1 MSSSNEHTVKH
12 FVIIKV
18 LNELST
24 EGYVREIYKIASL
37 NHATKS
43 TYCKHFNYKE
53 QSGCHKSLTNNFL
66 CNILANLTYFWTEM
80 FMFLM
85 ISSLISA
92 VYLIFFFFLWFS
104 CGTPCLNLD
113 LYSLC
118 SSGIVLVAINPYEQL
133 PIYGEE
139 VINAYSG
146 QNMGDMDPHIF
157 AVAEEAY
164 KQMGR

>member
-1 MSSSNEHTVKH
+1 M
-12 FVIIKV
+12 
-18 LNELST
+18 
-24 EGYVREIYKIASL
+24 REIYKIASL

-92 VYLIFFFFLWFS
+92 VYLIFFFFCGFHVAHLVLTWTCILSVPQVLYWWPLIHTSS
-104 CGTPCLNLD
+104 CRFMARRSSMPTAGKTWVTWTLI
-113 LYSLC
+113 YSPWQRRL
-118 SSGIVLVAINPYEQL
+118 INRWA
-133 PIYGEE
+133 G
-139 VINAYSG
+139 
-146 QNMGDMDPHIF
+146 
-157 AVAEEAY
+157 
-164 KQMGR
+164 KQ